1 MDSMPN
7 IAGSFIWRIVRHVAI
22 ILPAGTLL
30 GTGVALGLPPH
41 PHLDAAIFLLL
52 AVSAMVSFLL
62 HAPAFQQARLG
73 TVAGLVA
80 LSCIISQSHCFMQ
93 SPKSRHEIM
102 AGLRDYILKMAII
115 TSVIA
120 MRLTAMPRNRQ
131 ETAGIIEEGEHIS
144 PMGIERCKSLRN
156 LSTKLSWDLAS
167 TASHTGLLS
176 NIGSL
181 DFKFMSGPKS
191 HDSDCSS
198 GKDSDIT
205 LSSDMQGEP
214 TRNMDII
221 EWTTATSPAI
231 GSVTLETKGD
241 SFSTQTVLPKDTA

>member
-1 MDSMPN
+1 MDNMPN
-7 IAGSFIWRIVRHVAI
+7 IAGISIWLIVRHVAI

-30 GTGVALGLPPH
+30 GAGVALGLPPH
-41 PHLDAAIFLLL
+41 PHLDAA
-52 AVSAMVSFLL
+52 
-62 HAPAFQQARLG
+62 ARLG
-73 TVAGLVA
+73 TIAGLVA
-80 LSCIISQSHCFMQ
+80 LSCIISQSHCFTQ
-93 SPKSRHEIM
+93 SPKSRIEIM
-102 AGLRDYILKMAII
+102 VGLRDYILKMAVV

-131 ETAGIIEEGEHIS
+131 ETARIIEEGEHIS
-144 PMGIERCKSLRN
+144 PKGVERYKSLRN

-167 TASHTGLLS
+167 TASHAGLLS

-191 HDSDCSS
+191 HGSDCSS

-214 TRNMDII
+214 TRNLNII
-221 EWTTATSPAI
+221 EWTTAI
-231 GSVTLETKGD
+231 GSATLETKGGP
-241 SFSTQTVLPKDTA
+241 FSTQTVLQKDTA

>member
-1 MDSMPN
+1 
-7 IAGSFIWRIVRHVAI
+7 
-22 ILPAGTLL
+22 
-30 GTGVALGLPPH
+30 
-41 PHLDAAIFLLL
+41 
-52 AVSAMVSFLL
+52 MV
-62 HAPAFQQARLG
+62 
-73 TVAGLVA
+73 
-80 LSCIISQSHCFMQ
+80 
-93 SPKSRHEIM
+93 
-102 AGLRDYILKMAII
+102 GLRDYILKMAVV

-131 ETAGIIEEGEHIS
+131 ETAVITLIEEGEHIS
-144 PMGIERCKSLRN
+144 PKGIERYKSLRN

-167 TASHTGLLS
+167 TASHAGLLS

-205 LSSDMQGEP
+205 LPSDMQGEP

-221 EWTTATSPAI
+221 EWTTAT
-231 GSVTLETKGD
+231 GSATLEAKGGP
-241 SFSTQTVLPKDTA
+241 FSTQTVLQKDTA

>member
-1 MDSMPN
+1 MPN
-7 IAGSFIWRIVRHVAI
+7 IAGSFIWRIVRHAAI

-30 GTGVALGLPPH
+30 GAGVALGLPPH
-41 PHLDAAIFLLL
+41 PHLDAAIFSLLV
-52 AVSAMVSFLL
+52 VSAVVSFLL
-62 HAPAFQQARLG
+62 HGPAFQQARLG
-73 TVAGLVA
+73 TIAGLVA
-80 LSCIISQSHCFMQ
+80 LSCIISQSHCFTQ
-93 SPKSRHEIM
+93 PPKSRIEIM
-102 AGLRDYILKMAII
+102 VGLRDYILKMAVV

-131 ETAGIIEEGEHIS
+131 ETAEITLIEEGEHIS
-144 PMGIERCKSLRN
+144 PKGIGRYKSLRN

-167 TASHTGLLS
+167 TASHAGLLS

-221 EWTTATSPAI
+221 EWTTAI
-231 GSVTLETKGD
+231 GSATLEAKGGP
-241 SFSTQTVLPKDTA
+241 FSTRTVLQKDTA

>member
-1 MDSMPN
+1 MPN

-30 GTGVALGLPPH
+30 GAGVALGLPPH
-41 PHLDAAIFLLL
+41 PHLDAA
-52 AVSAMVSFLL
+52 
-62 HAPAFQQARLG
+62 ARLG
-73 TVAGLVA
+73 PIAALVA
-80 LSCIISQSHCFMQ
+80 LGCIISQSHCFTQ
-93 SPKSRHEIM
+93 SPKSRI
-102 AGLRDYILKMAII
+102 AILVGLRDYILKMAVV

-131 ETAGIIEEGEHIS
+131 ETADIIEEGEHIS
-144 PMGIERCKSLRN
+144 PNGIERYKSLRN

-167 TASHTGLLS
+167 TASHVGLLS

-191 HDSDCSS
+191 HDSDCST

-221 EWTTATSPAI
+221 EWTTTI
-231 GSVTLETKGD
+231 GSATHETRTPLLNAD
-241 SFSTQTVLPKDTA
+241 STAEGYGVMC

>member
-1 MDSMPN
+1 MPN
-7 IAGSFIWRIVRHVAI
+7 IAGSFIWRIIRHVAI

-30 GTGVALGLPPH
+30 GAGVALGLPPH
-41 PHLDAAIFLLL
+41 PHLDAA
-52 AVSAMVSFLL
+52 
-62 HAPAFQQARLG
+62 ARLG
-73 TVAGLVA
+73 TIAGLVA
-80 LSCIISQSHCFMQ
+80 LGCIISQSYCFTH
-93 SPKSRHEIM
+93 SPKSRMEIM
-102 AGLRDYILKMAII
+102 VGLRDYILKMAVV

-120 MRLTAMPRNRQ
+120 MTLTAMPRNRQ
-131 ETAGIIEEGEHIS
+131 ETTVTIEEGEHNS
-144 PMGIERCKSLRN
+144 PMGIERCASLRN

-167 TASHTGLLS
+167 TASHADLLS

-231 GSVTLETKGD
+231 GSATPEIKG
-241 SFSTQTVLPKDTA
+241 SPFSTQTVLQKDTA

>member
-1 MDSMPN
+1 MPD
-7 IAGSFIWRIVRHVAI
+7 IARSFIWRIVRHVAI

-30 GTGVALGLPPH
+30 GAGVALGLPLH

-52 AVSAMVSFLL
+52 AVSAVVSFLL
-62 HAPAFQQARLG
+62 HGPAFQQARLG
-73 TVAGLVA
+73 TIAGLVA
-80 LSCIISQSHCFMQ
+80 LSCIISRSHCFTQTPM
-93 SPKSRHEIM
+93 SRIEIM
-102 AGLRDYILKMAII
+102 VGLRDYILKMAVV

-131 ETAGIIEEGEHIS
+131 ETAGTMEEGEHIS
-144 PMGIERCKSLRN
+144 PMGIERYKSLRN
-156 LSTKLSWDLAS
+156 LSTRLSWDLAS
-167 TASHTGLLS
+167 TVSHVGLLS

-214 TRNMDII
+214 TRNMDIM
-221 EWTTATSPAI
+221 EWTTATSPAT
-231 GSVTLETKGD
+231 GSATLETIAD
-241 SFSTQTVLPKDTA
+241 PYSTQTILQKDTA

>member
-1 MDSMPN
+1 MPN

-30 GTGVALGLPPH
+30 GAGVALGLPPH
-41 PHLDAAIFLLL
+41 PHLDAAIFSLL
-52 AVSAMVSFLL
+52 AVSAVVSFLL
-62 HAPAFQQARLG
+62 HGPAFQQARLG
-73 TVAGLVA
+73 TIAGLVA
-80 LSCIISQSHCFMQ
+80 LSCIISQSHCFTQ
-93 SPKSRHEIM
+93 SPKPRTEILV
-102 AGLRDYILKMAII
+102 GLRDYILKMAVV

-131 ETAGIIEEGEHIS
+131 ETADIIEEGEHIS
-144 PMGIERCKSLRN
+144 PNGIERYRSLRN

-167 TASHTGLLS
+167 TASHAGLLS
-176 NIGSL
+176 SIGSL

-191 HDSDCSS
+191 HDSDCST

-214 TRNMDII
+214 TRTIDII
-221 EWTTATSPAI
+221 EWTTAI
-231 GSVTLETKGD
+231 GSATHETKGPLLNAD
-241 SFSTQTVLPKDTA
+241 STAEGYGVMC

>member
-1 MDSMPN
+1 MPN
-7 IAGSFIWRIVRHVAI
+7 IARSFIWRIARHVAI

-30 GTGVALGLPPH
+30 GAGVALGLPPH

-52 AVSAMVSFLL
+52 AVSAVVSFLL
-62 HAPAFQQARLG
+62 HGPAFQQARLG
-73 TVAGLVA
+73 TIAGLVA
-80 LSCIISQSHCFMQ
+80 LSCIISRSHCFTQ
-93 SPKSRHEIM
+93 SPMSRIEIM
-102 AGLRDYILKMAII
+102 VGFRDYILKMAVV

-131 ETAGIIEEGEHIS
+131 ETAGTMEEGEHIS
-144 PMGIERCKSLRN
+144 PMGIEGYKSLRN
-156 LSTKLSWDLAS
+156 LSTRLSWDLAS
-167 TASHTGLLS
+167 TVSHVGLLS

-205 LSSDMQGEP
+205 LSSDMQSEP
-214 TRNMDII
+214 TRNMDIM

-231 GSVTLETKGD
+231 GSATLETIAD
-241 SFSTQTVLPKDTA
+241 PYSTQTILQKDTA

>member
-1 MDSMPN
+1 MPN
-7 IAGSFIWRIVRHVAI
+7 IAGSFIWRIVRHVVI

-30 GTGVALGLPPH
+30 GAGVALGLPPH
-41 PHLDAAIFLLL
+41 PHLDAAIFSLL
-52 AVSAMVSFLL
+52 AVSAVVSFLL
-62 HAPAFQQARLG
+62 HGPAFQQARLG
-73 TVAGLVA
+73 PIAGLVA
-80 LSCIISQSHCFMQ
+80 LSCIISQSHCFTQ
-93 SPKSRHEIM
+93 SPKSRTAILV
-102 AGLRDYILKMAII
+102 GLRDYILKMAVV

-131 ETAGIIEEGEHIS
+131 ETADTIEEGEHIS
-144 PMGIERCKSLRN
+144 PNGIERYKSLRN

-167 TASHTGLLS
+167 TASHVGLLS

-191 HDSDCSS
+191 HDSDCST

-221 EWTTATSPAI
+221 EWTTTI
-231 GSVTLETKGD
+231 GSATHETRRPLLNAD
-241 SFSTQTVLPKDTA
+241 STAEGYGVMC